1 MADIDTAEGNIE
13 EAEFDWGF
21 SFSDTDDD
29 TTTATVVKQTSQA
42 VAADLGPIVQKLD
55 AIIALIPSE
64 GVTNTTEVDVDLS
77 GIDNKLDRILAL
89 ETVDA
94 LTAGD
99 MPDLSPLSDKLDVIT
114 ANQVKILA
122 KDTTVNAPEVNV
134 DLSSITD
141 KLDTMEQAVN
151 EVRDLDFDGDGQVDF
166 GDINNNLA
174 DLLSRQEAA
183 EAELEAK
190 KIEFDEYKAK
200 KLKALEKLIIPL
212 LKNLKS
218 NPDKAYIHWPGRAP
232 VLDAQISKI
241 LSLTR

>member
-1 MADIDTAEGNIE
+1 MADIESEEGNIE

-21 SFSDTDDD
+21 SFSDTDEADS
-29 TTTATVVKQTSQA
+29 ATVVKQTTQA
-42 VAADLGPIVQKLD
+42 ISSDLGPITQKLD

-64 GVTNTTEVDVDLS
+64 GVTNTSEVDIDLS
-77 GIDNKLDRILAL
+77 GLENKLDQIIAL
-89 ETVDA
+89 EKVDA
-94 LTAGD
+94 LTGGFAG
-99 MPDLSPLSDKLDVIT
+99 SPLEDKLDVIVE
-114 ANQVKILA
+114 NQAKILA
-122 KDTTVNAPEVNV
+122 KETTVNAPEVNV

-141 KLDTMEQAVN
+141 KLDTIETQVN
-151 EVRDLDFDGDGQVDF
+151 EVRELDFDGDGQVDF

-183 EAELEAK
+183 ETELEAK
-190 KIEFDEYKAK
+190 KVEFEEYKTK

-218 NPDKAYIHWPGRAP
+218 NPDKAYIHWPNRAG

-241 LSLTR
+241 LSMTR

>member
-21 SFSDTDDD
+21 SFSDTDEADS
-29 TTTATVVKQTSQA
+29 ATVVKETTQA
-42 VAADLGPIVQKLD
+42 ISSDLGPISQKLD
-55 AIIALIPSE
+55 AIIALIPTE
-64 GVTNTTEVDVDLS
+64 GVTNSVEADVDLS
-77 GIDNKLDRILAL
+77 GLENKLDQIIAL
-89 ETVDA
+89 EKVDA

-114 ANQVKILA
+114 ANQTKILA

-134 DLSSITD
+134 DLTGIFE
-141 KLDTMEQAVN
+141 KLDTIETQVN
-151 EVRDLDFDGDGQVDF
+151 EVRELDFDGDGQVDF

-183 EAELEAK
+183 ETELEAK
-190 KIEFDEYKAK
+190 KVEFEEYKTK

>member
-1 MADIDTAEGNIE
+1 MD
-13 EAEFDWGF
+13 
-21 SFSDTDDD
+21 
-29 TTTATVVKQTSQA
+29 Q
-42 VAADLGPIVQKLD
+42 
-55 AIIALIPSE
+55 IIALE
-64 GVTNTTEVDVDLS
+64 
-77 GIDNKLDRILAL
+77 K
-89 ETVDA
+89 VDA

-99 MPDLSPLSDKLDVIT
+99 MPDMTPIQNKLDVIE
-114 ANQVKILA
+114 ANQAKILA

-134 DLSSITD
+134 DLSSIED

-151 EVRDLDFDGDGQVDF
+151 EVRELDFDGDGQVDF

-174 DLLSRQEAA
+174 DLLARQEAS

-190 KIEFDEYKAK
+190 KTEFEEYKTK

-241 LSLTR
+241 LALTR

>member
-1 MADIDTAEGNIE
+1 MADIESEEGNIE
-13 EAEFDWGF
+13 EADFDWGF
-21 SFSDTDDD
+21 SFSDTDE
-29 TTTATVVKQTSQA
+29 TEAVTVVKETTQA
-42 VAADLGPIVQKLD
+42 ISSDLGPITQKLD

-64 GVTNTTEVDVDLS
+64 GVTNTESVDVDLS
-77 GIDNKLDRILAL
+77 TLENKLDQIIAL
-89 ETVDA
+89 EKVDA

-99 MPDLSPLSDKLDVIT
+99 MPDLSPLEAKLDEIVG
-114 ANQVKILA
+114 NQGRILA
-122 KDTTVNAPEVNV
+122 KETTVNAPEVNV

-151 EVRDLDFDGDGQVDF
+151 EVREMDFDGDGTVDF

-174 DLLSRQEAA
+174 DLLARQETA

-190 KIEFDEYKAK
+190 KTEFEEYKTK

>member
-21 SFSDTDDD
+21 SFSDTDESDS
-29 TTTATVVKQTSQA
+29 ATVVKETTQA
-42 VAADLGPIVQKLD
+42 ISSDLGPISQKLD
-55 AIIALIPSE
+55 AIIALIPTE
-64 GVTNTTEVDVDLS
+64 GVTNTSEVDVDLS
-77 GIDNKLDRILAL
+77 GLENKLDQIIAL
-89 ETVDA
+89 EKVDA

-99 MPDLSPLSDKLDVIT
+99 MPDLSPLEDKLDVIVG
-114 ANQVKILA
+114 NQAKILA
-122 KDTTVNAPEVNV
+122 KETTVNAPEVNV

-141 KLDTMEQAVN
+141 KLDTIETQVN
-151 EVRDLDFDGDGQVDF
+151 EVRELDFDGDGQVDF

-183 EAELEAK
+183 ETELEAK
-190 KIEFDEYKAK
+190 KVEFEEYKTK

>member
-1 MADIDTAEGNIE
+1 MADIETEDGTIE

-21 SFSDTDDD
+21 SFSDTDEADSD
-29 TTTATVVKQTSQA
+29 TVITKTTQA
-42 VAADLGPIVQKLD
+42 ISSDLGPITQKLD

-64 GVTNTTEVDVDLS
+64 GVTNSAEVDVDLS
-77 GIDNKLDRILAL
+77 GLENKLDQIIAL
-89 ETVDA
+89 EKVDA

-114 ANQVKILA
+114 ANQAKILA

-183 EAELEAK
+183 EEELAAK
-190 KIEFDEYKAK
+190 KVEFEEYKTK

>member
-21 SFSDTDDD
+21 SFSDTDESDS
-29 TTTATVVKQTSQA
+29 ATVVKETTQA
-42 VAADLGPIVQKLD
+42 ISSDLGPISQKLD
-55 AIIALIPSE
+55 AIIALIPTE
-64 GVTNTTEVDVDLS
+64 GVTNTSEVDVDLS
-77 GIDNKLDRILAL
+77 GLENKLDQIIAL
-89 ETVDA
+89 EKVDA

-99 MPDLSPLSDKLDVIT
+99 MPDLSPLEDKLDVIVG
-114 ANQVKILA
+114 NQAKILA
-122 KDTTVNAPEVNV
+122 KETTVNAPEVNV

-141 KLDTMEQAVN
+141 KLDTIETQVN
-151 EVRDLDFDGDGQVDF
+151 EVRELDFDGDGQVDF

-174 DLLSRQEAA
+174 DLLARQETA
-183 EAELEAK
+183 EEELEAK
-190 KIEFDEYKAK
+190 KTEFEEYKTK

>member
-1 MADIDTAEGNIE
+1 MSIESEEGNIE
-13 EAEFDWGF
+13 ESEFDWGF
-21 SFSDTDDD
+21 SFSDTDETD
-29 TTTATVVKQTSQA
+29 AVTVVKETTQA
-42 VAADLGPIVQKLD
+42 ISSDLGPITQKLD

-64 GVTNTTEVDVDLS
+64 GVTNSTEVDVDLS
-77 GIDNKLDRILAL
+77 SLENKLDQIIAL
-89 ETVDA
+89 EKVDA

-114 ANQVKILA
+114 
-122 KDTTVNAPEVNV
+122 VNV

-141 KLDTMEQAVN
+141 KLDTIETQVN
-151 EVRDLDFDGDGQVDF
+151 EVRELDFDGDGQVDF

-190 KIEFDEYKAK
+190 KTEFEEYKTK

-218 NPDKAYIHWPGRAP
+218 NPSKAYIHWPGRAP

>member
-1 MADIDTAEGNIE
+1 MSEIETEDGTIE
-13 EAEFDWGF
+13 EADFDWGF
-21 SFSDTDDD
+21 SFSDTDEADANEAVVTK
-29 TTTATVVKQTSQA
+29 TTQA
-42 VAADLGPIVQKLD
+42 ISSDLGPITQKLD
-55 AIIALIPSE
+55 AIIALIPAE
-64 GVTNTTEVDVDLS
+64 GVTNTESVDVDLS
-77 GIDNKLDRILAL
+77 SLENKLDQIIAL
-89 ETVDA
+89 EKVDA

-99 MPDLSPLSDKLDVIT
+99 MPDMTPIQNKLDVIE
-114 ANQVKILA
+114 ANQAKILA

-134 DLSSITD
+134 DLSSIED

-151 EVRDLDFDGDGQVDF
+151 EVRELDFDGDGQVDF

-174 DLLSRQEAA
+174 DLLARQEAS

-190 KIEFDEYKAK
+190 KTEFEEYKTK

-212 LKNLKS
+212 LRNLKS

-241 LSLTR
+241 LALTR

>member
-29 TTTATVVKQTSQA
+29 ATTATVVKQTSQA

-64 GVTNTTEVDVDLS
+64 GVTNTTEVDVDLT

-99 MPDLSPLSDKLDVIT
+99 MPDLTPLMDKMD
-114 ANQVKILA
+114 KMLA
-122 KDTTVNAPEVNV
+122 KDTVVNAPEVNV

-151 EVRDLDFDGDGQVDF
+151 EVREMDFDGDGTVDF

-190 KIEFDEYKAK
+190 KIEFDEYKTK
-200 KLKALEKLIIPL
+200 KLKAIEKLVIPL

-218 NPDKAYIHWPGRAP
+218 NPDKAYIHWPNRAG

-241 LSLTR
+241 LSMTR